1 MAYAPGR
8 RRELAAW
15 WTERV
20 LAIDGTKLTTHPGD
34 KDPRSRVLCR
44 FVIPD
49 PADIGYLD
57 RRDEL
62 RIEHDS
68 DDRII
73 LRCVR
78 ADVDDGSRLVATIA
92 CEREIE
98 DLVRLVKNAYVRREA
113 EARKWRM
120 IHAMKATAVRAQ
132 IAKWA
137 IDSSQRVATST
148 GTDGI
153 DVFVELT
160 PSRIATFQV
169 KFERFSDTAKTLA
182 VCIADLNQRF
192 AAGDLHVLQ
201 TRNDLPEGVDW
212 ITA

>member
-49 PADIGYLD
+49 PADLGYLD

-68 DDRII
+68 DDRIL

-78 ADVDDGSRLVATIA
+78 ADDGDGPGLIATIA
-92 CEREIE
+92 GEREVE
-98 DLVRLVKNAYVRREA
+98 ELVRLVKNAYVRREA

-120 IHAMKATAVRAQ
+120 IHAMKATAIRAQ
-132 IAKWA
+132 IAKLA
-137 IDSSQRVATST
+137 NDSAQRVATST
-148 GTDGI
+148 GPDGI
-153 DVFVELT
+153 DVFVELA
-160 PSRIATFQV
+160 PSRIATLPV
-169 KFERFSDTAKTLA
+169 KFDRFSDAAKTLA
-182 VCIADLNQRF
+182 VCIADLNGQF
-192 AAGDLHVLQ
+192 AGGDSDVLE